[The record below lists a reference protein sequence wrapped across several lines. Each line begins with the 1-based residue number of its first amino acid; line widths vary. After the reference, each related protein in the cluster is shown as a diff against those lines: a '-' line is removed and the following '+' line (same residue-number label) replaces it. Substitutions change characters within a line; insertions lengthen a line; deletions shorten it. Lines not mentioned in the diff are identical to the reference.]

1 MTFRA
6 DPTTSGEIA
15 FRRLAAEDLAELFA
29 WLSKPHVRKW
39 YAPAPSSYAEVVARY
54 GPRTEPGNAVRA
66 DVVLVDGAAVGYA
79 QTYAVGAFPEY
90 AAALECGAGVAAM
103 DLFIGEEARIGRGLG
118 PRVIRRYVEEVVF
131 ADPSVRACVAG
142 PDPGHAASIRAFE
155 KAGFR
160 RWKVVHPPHAP
171 SECTLRLDRAG
182 ADPA

>member
-1 MTFRA
+1 MTFRDRPAA
-6 DPTTSGEIA
+6 DGEIA
-15 FRRLAAEDLAELFA
+15 FRRLAADDLPALFA

-54 GPRTEPGNAVRA
+54 GPRAEAGNAVRA
-66 DVVLVDGAAVGYA
+66 DVVLVDGSPVGYA

-90 AAALECGAGVAAM
+90 AAAIECGGDVAAM

-142 PDPGHAASIRAFE
+142 PTEGNAASIRAFE

-160 RWKVVHPPHAP
+160 QWKVVHPPG
-171 SECTLRLDRAG
+171 SSIECTLRLDRAAPG
-182 ADPA
+182 AA